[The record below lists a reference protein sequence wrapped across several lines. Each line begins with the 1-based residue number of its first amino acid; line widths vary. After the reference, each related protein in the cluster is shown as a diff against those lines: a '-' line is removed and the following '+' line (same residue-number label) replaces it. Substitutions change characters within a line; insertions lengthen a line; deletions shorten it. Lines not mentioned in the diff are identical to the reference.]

1 MPPAYAGL
9 WTIFSIAVM
18 ETGKQLFVFRDRP
31 LAGLLHGVERLL
43 RGLDDGARKG
53 ATLAI
58 IIAVIG
64 IVVDILVITGFAQ
77 KLSHLML
84 GMAEGQLWLL
94 LGLAAAACLVFG
106 LGMPTPAAYSIV
118 AVLGAPALVEF
129 GVQLL
134 SAHMLVFFFANMS
147 ALTPPI
153 AVAALVGANL
163 AQADYFKTTVAAV
176 RLGLP
181 GFILPFLFVYRPE
194 LLLLSGSF
202 VTQFGTFA
210 SVMLGF
216 VALNIAITG
225 RVFGP
230 LRVWQRAVT
239 AIAATGLFVPETYST
254 IIACVVVVAIGWQSL
269 CDFKPARR
277 PRVGDR
283 Q

>member
-1 MPPAYAGL
+1 
-9 WTIFSIAVM
+9 M
-18 ETGKQLFVFRDRP
+18 ETAKQLFLFRHKP
-31 LAGLLHGVERLL
+31 LAGLRSAVERLL

-64 IVVDILVITGFAQ
+64 VVVDILVVTGFAQ

-84 GMAEGQLWLL
+84 GMAEGHLWLL
-94 LGLAAAACLVFG
+94 LGLSAAACLVFG

-129 GVQLL
+129 GVELL

-163 AQADYFKTTVAAV
+163 AQADYFKTALAAV

-181 GFILPFLFVYRPE
+181 GFLLPFLFVYRPE
-194 LLLLSGSF
+194 LLLLDGSF
-202 VTQFGTFA
+202 VSQCGTFA

-216 VALNIAITG
+216 VALNIAMTG
-225 RVFGP
+225 RAFGP
-230 LRVWQRAVT
+230 LRVWQRALFAAT
-239 AIAATGLFVPETYST
+239 AIGFFVPETLST
-254 IIACVVVVAIGWQSL
+254 IVAYALIAVMGWHSFRESKSQN
-269 CDFKPARR
+269 
-277 PRVGDR
+277 GEGT
-283 Q
+283 